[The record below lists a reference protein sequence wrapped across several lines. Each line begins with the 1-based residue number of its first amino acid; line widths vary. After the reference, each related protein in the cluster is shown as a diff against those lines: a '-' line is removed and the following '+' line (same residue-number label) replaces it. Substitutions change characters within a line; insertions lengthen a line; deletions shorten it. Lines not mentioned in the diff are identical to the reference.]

1 MSEGLPI
8 GSVVKCPRCGREGK
22 VVEYSVRWGSKLH
35 VYLAVQHPAIYGR
48 KERKASTA
56 RCILRKLREEPLEK
70 PLPAFLSAEPE
81 KLREL
86 EEENERLRQLVAQL
100 QAENEQLR
108 MALVNVR
115 NAKLAQAGE
124 RERLF
129 MKLVFKDKRS
139 NKDIER
145 LGLSPAEVRSVAL
158 SLLDSL
164 LAEDW
169 VAVRASVWLAL

>member
-1 MSEGLPI
+1 MSEGLSI

-22 VVEYSVRWGSKLH
+22 VVEYSVRWGSKRH
-35 VYLAVQHPAIYGR
+35 VYLAVQHSAVYGR
-48 KERKASTA
+48 KERKSSTA
-56 RCILRKLREEPLEK
+56 RCILRKLREEPAEK
-70 PLPAFLSAEPE
+70 PLPAFLPADAE
-81 KLREL
+81 KVREL
-86 EEENERLRQLVAQL
+86 EEENERLRLLVAQL

-108 MALVNVR
+108 MALANVR
-115 NAKLAQAGE
+115 NARIASAGE
-124 RERLF
+124 RERF
-129 MKLVFKDKRS
+129 YMKLVFKDKKS

-164 LAEDW
+164 LSEDW